1 VRHAVILAGGSG
13 TRLWPASRAQ
23 TPKQLL
29 ALGARPGESLLAATA
44 RRAGAVV
51 APERIVVVTAADQE
65 AGVRAALPWLAEGG
79 VIAEPCARNTAAALG
94 LAAVHLLRGAPGG
107 DPVLAA
113 LPADHH
119 VADEA
124 ELARVMDH
132 AFRLAE
138 QRDEI
143 VTVGIA
149 PTRAETGYGWLEL
162 GAPIAGEPGAFAVAR
177 FVEKPDLARAEGYLA
192 GGRHLW
198 NGGMFFLRARRL
210 LDELARHLPETYAGL
225 MEVERAFTAAAVA
238 VVYPTLPSV
247 SIDHGVMEKASG
259 VVTVRGDFGWNDV
272 GAWSALADYRAADA
286 DGNVVEGNVVVVDG
300 HGNVVI
306 GDGAHAIAVI
316 GLSDVVVVQSGDG
329 FVVVPRERAQEVR
342 KAVDA
347 LRARGLDRF
356 L

>member
-1 VRHAVILAGGSG
+1 VRHVVILAGGSG
-13 TRLWPASRAQ
+13 TRLWPASRTG

-29 ALGARPGESLLAATA
+29 ALGTRPGESLLAATA
-44 RRAGAVV
+44 RRASAVV
-51 APERIVVVTAADQE
+51 AAERIAVVTAAEQA
-65 AGVRAALPWLAEGG
+65 AGVREALPWLGDDV
-79 VIAEPCARNTAAALG
+79 VIAEPRARNTAAALG
-94 LAAVHLLRGAPGG
+94 LAAVHLVRR
-107 DPVLAA
+107 DPDAVMAA

-119 VADEA
+119 VVDEA
-124 ELARVMDH
+124 ELARVMEQ
-132 AFRLAE
+132 AFRIAE
-138 QRDEI
+138 TRGDI

-162 GAPIAGEPGAFAVAR
+162 GAPLDGEPGAFAVAR
-177 FVEKPDLARAEGYLA
+177 FVEKPDRARAEAYLA
-192 GGRHLW
+192 GGQHLW

-210 LDELARHLPETYAGL
+210 LDEIARHLPDTYAGL
-225 MEVERAFTAAAVA
+225 MDPDVA
-238 VVYPTLPSV
+238 SAYPKVPSI

-272 GAWSALADYRAADA
+272 GARSALADYREADA
-286 DGNVVEGNVVVVDG
+286 AGNVVEGNAVVIDG
-300 HGNVVI
+300 SGNVVL

-347 LRARGLDRF
+347 MRARGLDRF